1 MSEAKTHRCPVCGGL
16 MRADKNVCMYFCMYC
31 GRVFAT
37 KAFLQAEKFFLIV
50 FAITVIGMLIIFFAS
65 FGS

>member
-16 MRADKNVCMYFCMYC
+16 MLADKNVCMYC

-37 KAFLQAEKFFLIV
+37 KALLQAEKFFLIV

>member
-16 MRADKNVCMYFCMYC
+16 MHKNVCMYC

>member
-1 MSEAKTHRCPVCGGL
+1 
-16 MRADKNVCMYFCMYC
+16 MYC

-37 KAFLQAEKFFLIV
+37 KAFLQAEKFFLV
-50 FAITVIGMLIIFFAS
+50 MFAITVIGMLIIFFAS

>member
-16 MRADKNVCMYFCMYC
+16 MRADKNVCMYC

-37 KAFLQAEKFFLIV
+37 KALLQAEKFFLIV
-50 FAITVIGMLIIFFAS
+50 LAITVIGMLIIFFAS